1 MKTGNKFVKS
11 IVLHIKY
18 PYTAL
23 IIATIWISMAIIT
36 INQNQNNFETLIIA
50 TSICTLIIALIGF
63 KTPK

>member
-1 MKTGNKFVKS
+1 MSNNKMMKN

-23 IIATIWISMAIIT
+23 IIAVMWISMAMIVSVQEEDNI
-36 INQNQNNFETLIIA
+36 ELLVIA

-63 KTPK
+63 KKPK